1 MLELST
7 DEVLL
12 KVLKLLK
19 IDNPE
24 KVDAEEN

>member
-12 KVLKLLK
+12 KVKKLLK

-24 KVDAEEN
+24 KVNAEKD